1 MDEFMTI
8 YFRKLNGE
16 IKIIMSGS
24 YDMDVFGDEKE
35 DYIMIWDYI
44 VVEYDEY
51 VRFNCKHFKVDLENK
66 SLIFVAPT
74 SVSKYTI
81 VNE

>member
-8 YFRKLNGE
+8 YFRNLNGE

-74 SVSKYTI
+74 SVSKYAI

>member
-51 VRFNCKHFKVDLENK
+51 VRFNCKQFKVDLENK
-66 SLIFVAPT
+66 SLIFVTPT
-74 SVSKYTI
+74 SVSKYAI